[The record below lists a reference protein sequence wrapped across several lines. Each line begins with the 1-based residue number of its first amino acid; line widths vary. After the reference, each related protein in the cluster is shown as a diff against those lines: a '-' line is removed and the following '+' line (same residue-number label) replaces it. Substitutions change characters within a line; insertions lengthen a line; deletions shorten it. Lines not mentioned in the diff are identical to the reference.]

1 MMTDDL
7 AQKSSRTLAVL
18 VRAQRLGLAQLE
30 RYGSGTERLAVRVA
44 WRIPGPISAC
54 YANAIVLGVIRATRG
69 G

>member
-1 MMTDDL
+1 MMTDYL
-7 AQKSSRTLAVL
+7 AQKSLRTLESV

-30 RYGSGTERLAVRVA
+30 RGGSGTERFAVRVA
-44 WRIPGPISAC
+44 WSIPGRHG

>member
-18 VRAQRLGLAQLE
+18 VRAQRLGLAQHE
-30 RYGSGTERLAVRVA
+30 RYGGGTERLAGVV
-44 WRIPGPISAC
+44 PGRISAC
-54 YANAIVLGVIRATRG
+54 YANARVFGVIRATRG